1 MPIQIKKVNW
11 ECPDN
16 IKAFHTTRIGGSSKG
31 LFKYS
36 NLSFDVGD
44 GQTNVKKNR
53 KELRQLL
60 KLDVDPCWMKQIHSS
75 YVKKVVSSVNDIVCD
90 ASYTQTK
97 GLACAVLSAD
107 CLPILICDK
116 LGTKVGVIHVGWRGL
131 HNGIIKKFINKFSKS
146 PKDIIC
152 WIGPSISP
160 VNYVVR
166 EDVYK
171 KLSKITPKMFNQLD
185 DEHWNLDLRFGAKIV
200 LKSLGIKKIYSNDMC
215 TFQNSNLY
223 YSYRRE
229 NNTGRIASLIWIE

>member
-16 IKAFHTTRIGGSSKG
+16 IKAIHTTRIGGFSKG
-31 LFKYS
+31 HFKHS

-44 GQTNVKKNR
+44 GQANVKKNR
-53 KELRQLL
+53 KELKELL
-60 KLDVDPCWMKQIHSS
+60 NLELEPCWMKQIHSS
-75 YVKKVVSSVNDIVCD
+75 YIKKVANSVDGIVCD

-107 CLPILICDK
+107 CLPILVCDK
-116 LGTKVGVIHVGWRGL
+116 LGSKVGVIHVGWRGL
-131 HNGIIKKFINKFSKS
+131 NNGIIKKFINRFSKS
-146 PKDIIC
+146 PNDIIC
-152 WIGPSISP
+152 WIGPSISS

-171 KLSKITPKMFNQLD
+171 KLSKITPKMFHQLD
-185 DEHWNLDLRFGAKIV
+185 EEHWNLDLKIGAKSI
-200 LKSLGIKKIYSNDMC
+200 LKKIGVKKIFSDDMC